1 MAKHEKQGNQGN
13 NGNNGNNGNGNGGG
27 GQPAN
32 NGKTTLTGTDGDDI
46 LSGGNGPDMLSG
58 GAGNDTLDGGNGK
71 DTMAGGT
78 GDDTYIVNQP
88 GESVRENADE
98 GNDTVFSRLSY
109 RLGANVENLTL
120 TGGIP
125 ANGTGNDLDNIL
137 IGNTA
142 KNILTGGLGNDTLD
156 GGGGTDTLN
165 GGAGN
170 DTYIVDDS
178 ADKIIDSSGIDTV
191 QASFSYTLA
200 ANLENLVLTG
210 SADINGTGNA
220 LDNVITGNAGV
231 NILTGLG
238 GNDTLDG
245 GAGADTMIG
254 GTGNDTYVVDN
265 AGDVVTELPGEGTDT
280 VLASVSFTASGNIE
294 NVTLTG
300 TADINA
306 TGDDGDNVL
315 IGNAG
320 VNILTGL
327 GGNDTL
333 DGGGGADTMVGG
345 AGNDTYTVNN
355 AGDVVTEL
363 PGDGIDTVNSSVTYT
378 LGADVENLNLTGT
391 GNIGGSGNAS
401 ANIINGNDGSNNLN
415 GNGGADTISGGLGD
429 DHIYGGSGA
438 DTMTGDDGA
447 DIFVFKAST
456 AYTSVDTITDFDA
469 VEGDKLD
476 LSNLLTSFDPLTM
489 ALTDWV
495 RISDSGSDSIVE
507 VDRDGLGAGF
517 GFTQIATLSGVTGL
531 TDEDALAASG
541 TLIIA

>member
-1 MAKHEKQGNQGN
+1 MARNNKPD
-13 NGNNGNNGNGNGGG
+13 NGNSNGNNGNGNGN
-27 GQPAN
+27 PPVN
-32 NGKTTLTGTDGDDI
+32 NGKNVITGTDGDDT
-46 LSGGNGPDMLSG
+46 LFGGNGKDVLNG
-58 GAGNDTLDGGNGK
+58 LGGNDTLDGGNGK
-71 DTMAGGT
+71 DTMSGGA
-78 GDDTYIVNQP
+78 GDDVYIFNQP
-88 GESVRENADE
+88 KEAVIENADE

-109 RLGANVENLTL
+109 TLGANVENLTL
-120 TGGIP
+120 TGNVP

-137 IGNTA
+137 TGNTS
-142 KNILTGGLGNDTLD
+142 KNILVGGLGNDTLD

-170 DTYIVDDS
+170 DTYIVDDAS
-178 ADKIIDSSGIDTV
+178 DKIIDSAGIDTV

-210 SADINGTGNA
+210 TADINGTGNA
-220 LDNVITGNAGV
+220 SDNVITGNAGV

-254 GTGNDTYVVDN
+254 GTGNDTFVVDD

-280 VLASVSFTASGNIE
+280 VMSSVSFTAGGNIE

-315 IGNAG
+315 TGNAG
-320 VNILTGL
+320 VNVLTGL

-333 DGGGGADTMVGG
+333 DGGAGADTMVGG
-345 AGNDTYTVNN
+345 TGNDTYVVDN
-355 AGDVVTEL
+355 AGDIVTEL
-363 PGDGIDTVNSSVTYT
+363 PGEGADTVNASVTYT
-378 LGADVENLNLTGT
+378 LTADVENLNLTGT
-391 GNIGGSGNAS
+391 GNFGGNGNAS
-401 ANIINGNDGSNNLN
+401 ANVITGNSGNNNLN
-415 GNGGADTISGGLGD
+415 GNGGADTIDGGLGD
-429 DHIYGGSGA
+429 DKIYGGSGA
-438 DTMTGDDGA
+438 DTVTGSDGM
-447 DIFVFKAST
+447 DTFVFKSTT
-456 AYTSVDTITDFDA
+456 AYTSVDTVTDFDA

-517 GFTQIATLSGVTGL
+517 SFTQIATLSGVTGL
-531 TDEDALAASG
+531 TDEDALATSG